1 MADQNSTKE
10 RILDEALTLFS
21 EKGYANVYVG
31 EIAER
36 VGIKAP
42 SLYKHFKNKR
52 AIFEGILGE
61 MEQRFLEQAGMLN
74 ISGNDAVADVARYE
88 VMDEDTLL
96 TLGTNLFLYFLHD
109 DFQRRVRKMLTIE
122 QFQDAELAAVY
133 QDQYVD
139 SPLNYQAMMFGMLTS
154 AGVLKAKNEEESVS
168 WRCIFTRRYI
178 CSLLCATA
186 TRTGRWS
193 RSRSLRHI
201 SDSSINFTGGRRNE
215 SYGDKRDREEGRYI

>member
-154 AGVLKAKNEEESVS
+154 AGVLKAKNEEEVSVMAMHFYAPIYLLLTVCD
-168 WRCIFTRRYI
+168 RDPYREVE
-178 CSLLCATA
+178 SLKKLEAHI
-186 TRTGRWS
+186 RQFNKLYGR
-193 RSRSLRHI
+193 
-201 SDSSINFTGGRRNE
+201 
-215 SYGDKRDREEGRYI
+215 KKK